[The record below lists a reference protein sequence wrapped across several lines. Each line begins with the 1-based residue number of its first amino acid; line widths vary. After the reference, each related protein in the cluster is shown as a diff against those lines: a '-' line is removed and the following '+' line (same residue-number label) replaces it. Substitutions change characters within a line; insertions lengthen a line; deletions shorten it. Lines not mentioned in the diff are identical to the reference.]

1 MMHQPLQPSPEH
13 YPSYRPP
20 SRKQNPRFATAQHK
34 ETLAKAFHAGADL
47 YDEIRP
53 EYPSFIGKLAS
64 GKRAL
69 DIGAGTGKLTLSLPH
84 DLVFACDP
92 SPDMVRVLQSHGISC
107 WRGTAEDLA
116 VASGSIDAVF
126 CAQAW
131 HWVDAQATCLELD
144 RVLTTGG
151 KAVLVWNTIDVH
163 ADPWVLRLTR
173 IMHSGDVQRPDF
185 KPEVHQ
191 PLVISEEHHD
201 FWQQTLKAEQL
212 HTLMHSRSYWLRA
225 NEKTRQRMTGN
236 LNWYLYE
243 HMGFQ
248 PGTEVKIPY
257 RTDAF
262 VLSRY
267 AG

>member
-1 MMHQPLQPSPEH
+1 MTQQPHQPSPEH

-20 SRKQNPRFATAQHK
+20 SRKQGPKFATAQHK
-34 ETLAKAFHAGADL
+34 AAAAQAFHHGAEL

-53 EYPSFIGKLAS
+53 TYPDFIGQLAP
-64 GKRAL
+64 GLVAV

-84 DLVFACDP
+84 SVVVACDP
-92 SPDMVRVLQSHGISC
+92 SPDMVRVLKARGIPC
-107 WRGTAEDLA
+107 WRGTGEELA
-116 VASGSIDAVF
+116 LANASVDAAF

-131 HWVDAQATCLELD
+131 HWMDAKAACEELD
-144 RVLTTGG
+144 RVLVPGG

-173 IMHSGDVQRPDF
+173 IMHSGDIQRPDF
-185 KPEVHQ
+185 KPEVHA
-191 PLVISEEHHD
+191 PFHLAEEYHD
-201 FWQQTLKAEQL
+201 YWSQTLHVEQL

-225 NEKTRQRMTGN
+225 NDTTRERMTGN

-248 PGTEVKIPY
+248 PGTKVEIPY